1 MSILFDLYQ
10 KYGKEVIVSSEDLM
24 KLIMPNRRKME
35 KMRITLVGG
44 SEKYPG
50 ALIMSALAALK
61 CGVHGVVMIAPEE
74 VCRNAVIISPSGLV
88 ILKMNN
94 KLSIYRTIKNFT
106 QKWQLIALIGPGME
120 DNAPNRSIIKKLIS
134 LFIKYKIPILV
145 DANAL
150 DIVFEERLVDK
161 LKNQKVVLTPN
172 DKELKLIGRYYNL
185 IIPENFLDKVEM
197 VKSLA
202 LKLGLTICAK
212 GRRDIIT
219 DGKRLKINYSGDA
232 IMSAANCGDV
242 LSGLIVSFMA
252 ETDDLFDACVAGTF
266 LAGRAGNLSFSKKG
280 YSFVAYDLLES
291 ISEFIK
297 MASVQTLIDE
307 VRISKY
313 HTKKEDLEL

>member
-10 KYGKEVIVSSEDLM
+10 KYGKDVIVSSEDLM

-35 KMRITLVGG
+35 DRRIVLIGG
-44 SEKYPG
+44 SEKYPA
-50 ALIMSALAALK
+50 ALTMSALAALK

-74 VCRNAVIISPSGLV
+74 VCRNAVILVPSGLV

-94 KLSIYRTIKNFT
+94 KLSIYRTIKSFT
-106 QKWQLIALIGPGME
+106 RKWQLIALIGPGME
-120 DNAPNRSIIKKLIS
+120 DNASNRNIIKKLIN
-134 LFIKYKIPILV
+134 LFIEYKIPMLI

-150 DIVFEERLVDK
+150 DIIFEEHLVDK
-161 LKNQKVVLTPN
+161 LKNQKVILTPN
-172 DKELKLIGRYYNL
+172 SKELEAIGKYYNVS
-185 IIPENFLDKVEM
+185 IPENFLDKVET

-202 LKLGLTICAK
+202 LKLGVTICAK

-252 ETDDLFDACVAGTF
+252 ETDNLFDACASGAF

-280 YSFVAYDLLES
+280 YSFIAYDLLES

-297 MASVQTLIDE
+297 AASDQTLIDE
-307 VRISKY
+307 VRISKNY
-313 HTKKEDLEL
+313 TKKEDLEL